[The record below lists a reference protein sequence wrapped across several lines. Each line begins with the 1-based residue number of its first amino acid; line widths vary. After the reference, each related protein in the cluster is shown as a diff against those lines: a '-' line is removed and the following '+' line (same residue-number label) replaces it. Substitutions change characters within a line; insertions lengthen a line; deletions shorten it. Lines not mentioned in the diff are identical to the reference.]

1 MEIREEPRESQTMA
15 EATDSNHGTAYI
27 NLSYTEKAKY
37 HGQGFVYHP
46 KTRTTKSGT
55 RIPYASDTWQIEWSS
70 GTYKPSGRIRYNKI
84 TLRGTGQQARDIL
97 DIIVQVQHRPYAEAS
112 AVIEPYIEWR
122 KVPRSG
128 VRARYVKELIPSV
141 PMNHQ
146 IQNRERIIRD
156 YQRLKLLDIMVN
168 LCRELGNY
176 ECEGDGVG
184 VETTTLRA

>member
-1 MEIREEPRESQTMA
+1 MA

-27 NLSYTEKAKY
+27 NLSYAEQAKF

-46 KTRTTKSGT
+46 KIRTTKTGT
-55 RIPYASDTWQIEWSS
+55 RIPYPDDVWNLEWSS
-70 GTYKPSGRIRYNKI
+70 GTYKPSGRIRYHKV
-84 TLRGTGQQARDIL
+84 TLRGTGQQARDLL

-128 VRARYVKELIPSV
+128 ARVRYAKEFIPSV
-141 PMNHQ
+141 PTNYQM
-146 IQNRERIIRD
+146 QNRGRIILD
-156 YQRLKLLDIMVN
+156 YQRLKLLDTMAN
-168 LCRELGNY
+168 LCREVGNY

-184 VETTTLRA
+184 VETTTLRT

>member
-1 MEIREEPRESQTMA
+1 MA
-15 EATDSNHGTAYI
+15 ETIDPSHGNIYI
-27 NLSYTEKAKY
+27 NLRYAEKAKH

-46 KTRTTKSGT
+46 NMRTSKTGKRMPT
-55 RIPYASDTWQIEWSS
+55 PDDMWQLEWSS
-70 GTYKPSGRIRYNKI
+70 GIRKSSGRLRYYKI
-84 TLRGTGQQARDIL
+84 NLRGTRQQARDLL

-128 VRARYVKELIPSV
+128 ARVRYAKELIPSV
-141 PMNHQ
+141 PMNYQ
-146 IQNRERIIRD
+146 IQNRERIILD
-156 YQRLKLLDIMVN
+156 YQRLKLLDTMAN

-184 VETTTLRA
+184 VETTTLRT